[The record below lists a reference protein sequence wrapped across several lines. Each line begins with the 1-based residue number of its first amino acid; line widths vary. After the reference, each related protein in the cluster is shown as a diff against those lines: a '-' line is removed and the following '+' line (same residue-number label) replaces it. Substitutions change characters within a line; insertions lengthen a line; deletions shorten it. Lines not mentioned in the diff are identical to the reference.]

1 VKVFLSLLEI
11 LLCDKDNSFLSRLGK
26 ISGHPSKTSKVP
38 FRYQCCCVVDCCVDL
53 ALSAAVVLSFPTFL
67 QGTDEIDSI
76 SIDGHH
82 LSHDSVPVVQT
93 VQDHQVATAMTPA
106 TLRLHALNQIHAKGL
121 LKFSPLNS
129 FFNLDF

>member
-1 VKVFLSLLEI
+1 MS
-11 LLCDKDNSFLSRLGK
+11 
-26 ISGHPSKTSKVP
+26 
-38 FRYQCCCVVDCCVDL
+38 
-53 ALSAAVVLSFPTFL
+53 LSAAVVLSFPTFL

-82 LSHDSVPVVQT
+82 ISHDSVPVLQT
-93 VQDHQVATAMTPA
+93 VQDHQLVATAMTSAPA